1 MKWKCPKCGREFA
14 RQDQP
19 HYCGKPQT
27 VDEYILAQDEQVRPK
42 LNEVRA
48 ILRDAIP
55 DAGECIS
62 WSMPTYRKGR
72 NLIHFAASKKHIGLY
87 PGGEATSVF
96 AEELTGFDV
105 EVGKEIAAYL
115 GVEARFEEAAWEAL
129 LAGVKAG
136 RFDIV
141 CNGVGYT
148 EERAES
154 LEFSDPYVYTRKV
167 LIVSDSNEEIQS
179 FEDLNGK
186 NTANSPGSTYA
197 AIAEEYGAKVEY
209 IDTFGETITML
220 TQGRIDATINSEV
233 SYLDYMAQ
241 HPDAPIKIVAESE
254 GEAVCYP
261 VMKGETELCAAVNEA
276 LQSLR
281 DSGRLAELSNKYF
294 GGDITNK

>member
-1 MKWKCPKCGREFA
+1 MKK
-14 RQDQP
+14 
-19 HYCGKPQT
+19 
-27 VDEYILAQDEQVRPK
+27 VMSVLLMILMAV
-42 LNEVRA
+42 
-48 ILRDAIP
+48 
-55 DAGECIS
+55 
-62 WSMPTYRKGR
+62 T
-72 NLIHFAASKKHIGLY
+72 FAACSSSSSSAAPASSETPASSEEPAAEKNMLEQIKERGYLVI
-87 PGGEATSVF
+87 ATEGTWSPWTYHD
-96 AEELTGFDV
+96 ETSNELVGFDV

-115 GVEARFEEAAWEAL
+115 GVEARFEEANWDAL

-167 LIVSDSNEEIQS
+167 LIVADSNEEIQS
-179 FEDLNGK
+179 FEDLNGRT
-186 NTANSPGSTYA
+186 TANSPGSTYA

-261 VMKGETELCAAVNEA
+261 VMKGETELCTAVNEA